1 MEQEPLDITTPGDI
15 ATDVRQMFTDVLGHG
30 TLIKSWR
37 VDPLKL
43 PPDALERMAY
53 SLSDDA
59 LQRHLSLKW
68 STTDHAMGL
77 YKVITATLLVKDET
91 KARLAAMHDVIAA
104 HFADFTDHGDVTVEN
119 EAFKVSGEIPYKDH
133 KMLDEYVRKLKAD
146 MRKRGIDLDSEY
158 TNRVDDTPV
167 PFTLEIKVKPAD
179 TVEYKQLESDSG
191 RDLVSMEEWVYGGDA
206 SSIQG
211 FAEASARAVY
221 SGNGALV
228 LFPCTRNVMIK
239 VGEWAVKING
249 KLTGVISDEF
259 KKHICGE

>member
-1 MEQEPLDITTPGDI
+1 MEQGPLDITNPEDI
-15 ATDVRQMFTDVLGHG
+15 TKDVRQMFIDVLGQG

-43 PPDALERMAY
+43 PPDTLERMAY
-53 SLSDDA
+53 SLSDVA
-59 LQRHLSLKW
+59 LRRHLSLKW
-68 STTDHAMGL
+68 STTDHAIGL
-77 YKVITATLLVKDET
+77 YKVITATLLVEDET

-104 HFADFTDHGDVTVEN
+104 HFADFTEHGDVTVEN

-146 MRKRGIDLDSEY
+146 MRKRGIDLDYEY
-158 TNRVDDTPV
+158 TNQLGDTPV
-167 PFTLEIKVKPAD
+167 PFALEIKVKPAD
-179 TVEYKQLESDSG
+179 TVEYKQLESDSAT
-191 RDLVSMEEWVYGGDA
+191 DLVDMVEWAMGVDA

-211 FAEASARAVY
+211 AAEEDAKSSYAE
-221 SGNGALV
+221 NGCLV
-228 LFPCTRNVMIK
+228 LSTGKSNVLVS

-259 KKHICGE
+259 KKHVCGE